1 MESATLLEIDEATKK
16 AATETRIKPAHCK
29 YPVVGIPWLVIPYPN
44 CTLARQEI
52 GYVGTH
58 LQLGEADVMDS
69 VELRFSVKF
78 PAAFLIFMLQG
89 EITFTNE
96 LGKQVA
102 HAKAS
107 QFFMA
112 YSPMQTFRYKMPRGT
127 HSILVIGMD
136 IDWLLPFSESYPAF
150 GQLLKS
156 WKMGLK
162 GEVILPMCPIGQ
174 LTKQHLDYIRTSIN
188 HSLED
193 VFKVPHSIRECL
205 KIYHNLLLK
214 QQYRKLEKDNIKC
227 TLLIREYFNE
237 NYNLPAMCGE
247 EMVAQQLNLSKWKVR
262 EIVNQNWGT
271 TVHGYVEKLRMEK
284 AKWLLAN
291 TRNKIR
297 EIALECGYWDAAHFT
312 NAFKRYY
319 GSTPKRVRTSPKG
332 KLNCKILCPEQ

>member
-1 MESATLLEIDEATKK
+1 
-16 AATETRIKPAHCK
+16 
-29 YPVVGIPWLVIPYPN
+29 
-44 CTLARQEI
+44 
-52 GYVGTH
+52 
-58 LQLGEADVMDS
+58 
-69 VELRFSVKF
+69 
-78 PAAFLIFMLQG
+78 
-89 EITFTNE
+89 
-96 LGKQVA
+96 
-102 HAKAS
+102 
-107 QFFMA
+107 
-112 YSPMQTFRYKMPRGT
+112 
-127 HSILVIGMD
+127 
-136 IDWLLPFSESYPAF
+136 
-150 GQLLKS
+150 
-156 WKMGLK
+156 
-162 GEVILPMCPIGQ
+162 
-174 LTKQHLDYIRTSIN
+174 
-188 HSLED
+188 
-193 VFKVPHSIRECL
+193 
-205 KIYHNLLLK
+205 IYHNLLLK

-332 KLNCKILCPEQ
+332 